1 MVWYKRHRRIWS
13 VTLLALLIFA
23 FIGPWAYDRIHVPAE
38 YPCTPPNVRLE
49 GDFCGVPVAGWWIFS
64 AVAGLIATVALA
76 ITDPATLAERARD
89 IIAALL
95 LLLLLLPIFS
105 TLLMLWRREGRDWR
119 VFHVLSW
126 GLPAAAILWWLVAIF
141 PSGTPLLQLWG
152 LWLYVGLVIVVL
164 LLELVGLTTRGR
176 FGRSG

>member
-1 MVWYKRHRRIWS
+1 MVWLKRYGQFGRMAIL
-13 VTLLALLIFA
+13 VLLLAA

-49 GDFCGVPVAGWWIFS
+49 GDFCGGPVSGLWIFT

-76 ITDPATLAERARD
+76 IADPAALAERARD

-105 TLLMLWRREGRDWR
+105 TLLMLWRREGRDWQ